1 MGLPLLTLI
10 ILIQV
15 SQYLEFWTKIIT
27 CRCGYIYKHILKC
40 PVFTFSQAQEEDKKK
55 KIYFSNHVVFELLDL
70 AAFFCPLTGLGETAF
85 R

>member
-10 ILIQV
+10 ILMQV
-15 SQYLEFWTKIIT
+15 SQYLEFWIKIIT
-27 CRCGYIYKHILKC
+27 CRCGFIYKHILKH
-40 PVFTFSQAQEEDKKK
+40 PVFTFSQAREEGKK